1 MDAQKIEEIKS
12 KIEETKKIEKTLRR
26 LIILVRVFFFL
37 SLSSTIVSGGLLIA
51 ALNLK
56 NAITFFVNVFCLVI
70 CSIVFG
76 QNSYGKR
83 LLKDAQELEKEEK
96 ELIEH

>member
-12 KIEETKKIEKTLRR
+12 KLEETKKIEKTLRR

-51 ALNLK
+51 TLNLK
-56 NAITFFVNVFCLVI
+56 NVVAFFANVVCLVI
-70 CSIVFG
+70 CSIGFG